1 MNTVNTQQFS
11 NQKYDIVRFYF
22 DSSKSSR
29 IILRNLTLEDA
40 QRHCNDPETSS
51 STCTLPSKKAI
62 TRRNGAWFDGYQKSK

>member
-29 IILRNLTLEDA
+29 IILRNLTLEEA
-40 QRHCNDPETSS
+40 QRHCNDIETSS

-62 TRRNGAWFDGYQKSK
+62 TRRNGAWFDGYQKSR